1 MCDGYP
7 ELCPSPTCREP
18 LNPACN
24 ETLPAI
30 QSVLAELAAL
40 SLDDALHLGGDEVN
54 GACWAQSPL
63 VEAWMAAHGM
73 NSTDQVRGR
82 PASGAGG
89 GWARD
94 LHLLRVRC
102 SARCT
107 STSFLRRMAWLSTSG
122 SRRSDGR
129 R

>member
-30 QSVLAELAAL
+30 QAVLAELAAL

-54 GACWAQSPL
+54 GACWAQSPQ

-73 NSTDQVRGR
+73 NSTDQVRV
-82 PASGAGG
+82 PASAGG
-89 GWARD
+89 RGARY

-102 SARCT
+102 FARCT
-107 STSFLRRMAWLSTSG
+107 STSFLRRMAWPSTSG